1 MACAIAALFR
11 ASAALSMR
19 KIKPLR
25 LGRLESSFFGDA
37 VLYIVA
43 AGWLYVVLMMSIT
56 ERSVA
61 AGLGTFVFYG
71 VFPLSVVLYL
81 LATPSRRRAAKARRA
96 AQLDALRNQSAAAP
110 SAADPDDGAQV
121 VNDPPVAPERIEPR

>member
-1 MACAIAALFR
+1 
-11 ASAALSMR
+11 
-19 KIKPLR
+19 
-25 LGRLESSFFGDA
+25 LGDT

-43 AGWLYVVLMMSIT
+43 AAWLYVVLMMSIT

-81 LATPSRRRAAKARRA
+81 LATPSRRRAAKARA
-96 AQLDALRNQSAAAP
+96 AERLEALRRQNAAP
-110 SAADPDDGAQV
+110 DSAADPDDGAQV
-121 VNDPPVAPERIEPR
+121 VNDPPVTPERIEPR